1 MKKVLIPVDDSKGS
15 LASLK
20 VFQELFSSENPASV
34 VLLYVEKMEGRSLM
48 DDMLGKAELST
59 LKDALKG
66 TDYQKMLDEKAGKII
81 DFYKT
86 ALEKQGFT
94 DIKTVIKE
102 GHPAEEI
109 LQTAKD
115 EEARLIIVGSRSE
128 RRHSLFMGSVSRE
141 VANRSDIPVV
151 IAR

>member
-15 LASLK
+15 LTSLK
-20 VFQELFSSENPASV
+20 VFQELFSDNTASV

-59 LKDALKG
+59 LKEALKG

-81 DFYKT
+81 GFYKT
-86 ALEKQGFT
+86 ALEKQGVT

-115 EEARLIIVGSRSE
+115 EEARLIIVGSRSD
-128 RRHSLFMGSVSRE
+128 RMHSFFMGSVSRE